1 MSVSSGS
8 VSQAVITG
16 RQADRAY
23 TVSVV
28 ALSAHLPSALTAAV
42 PAVRPG
48 TQVLLPVHRYLFHSH
63 ATPPGSSVGLGVIVG
78 IVIAALAGV
87 FAVIAVVAVICL

>member
-8 VSQAVITG
+8 DSQAVITG
-16 RQADRAY
+16 RQTDRAY

-28 ALSAHLPSALTAAV
+28 AVSDLPSVQTPAV

-48 TQVLLPVHRYLFHSH
+48 TQRYH
-63 ATPPGSSVGLGVIVG
+63 
-78 IVIAALAGV
+78 IAGY
-87 FAVIAVVAVICL
+87 C